1 MIHSQVDP
9 NDEKK
14 NTLIE
19 RFVEGDTLVTTVKC
33 GDIAAK
39 RVYKKKETA

>member
-1 MIHSQVDP
+1 MIHAQVDP

-14 NTLIE
+14 NTIVE
-19 RFVEGDTLVTTVKC
+19 RFVEGDTLVTTCKS
-33 GDIAAK
+33 GDVTAK